1 MITQFQ
7 SSGKDKTPALC
18 KVFSISRKALPK
30 THHGFLCNYQSAET
44 EIPKTRFSKFHS
56 DFAYL
61 MTASVSASAV
71 LPQKETLFSSRT
83 FWFTWCFV
91 SEKPNYPGGWKPP
104 RTKKKKVQTFT
115 CHVAAIPLRF
125 NCRTANQGPFAEQWE
140 LIRKPLRIGD
150 CFVYW
155 TSSYPDDFCF
165 WKLNITKGICTKLE
179 TSSTSRNGNAQWIF
193 DDRRCVQKSVFA
205 AAFAFKEKPR

>member
-30 THHGFLCNYQSAET
+30 THHGFYVIIN
-44 EIPKTRFSKFHS
+44 
-56 DFAYL
+56 
-61 MTASVSASAV
+61 
-71 LPQKETLFSSRT
+71 PQKQKSQKQGSQNFIQILHIWWQHQYRHPQYYLRRKYSFPHAHFGSLDDLSVRNQTT
-83 FWFTWCFV
+83 QV
-91 SEKPNYPGGWKPP
+91 GGNLPEQ
-104 RTKKKKVQTFT
+104 KKKVQTFT

-165 WKLNITKGICTKLE
+165 WNQNITKGICTKLE

>member
-1 MITQFQ
+1 
-7 SSGKDKTPALC
+7 
-18 KVFSISRKALPK
+18 
-30 THHGFLCNYQSAET
+30 
-44 EIPKTRFSKFHS
+44 
-56 DFAYL
+56 
-61 MTASVSASAV
+61 MTALVSASAA
-71 LPQKETLFSSRT
+71 LPQKETLFLTHFLVHLMFCQWETKLPRWVKTS
-83 FWFTWCFV
+83 
-91 SEKPNYPGGWKPP
+91 PNKK
-104 RTKKKKVQTFT
+104 KKKKVQTFT

-125 NCRTANQGPFAEQWE
+125 NRRTANQGPFAEQWE

-155 TSSYPDDFCF
+155 TCSYPDDSCV
-165 WKLNITKGICTKLE
+165 WNQNITKGICTKLE